1 MSAYI
6 TAQEACA
13 MLGISPASLYAYVSR
28 GLIHSQAGS
37 DSRRRSYQRSD
48 VETLMRRKQ
57 VRKRPEQASES
68 ALFWGDPVLTSS
80 ITTIEAGEL
89 YYRGH
94 NARELA
100 HSASLESLIA
110 LLWQTEPPDW
120 QQVSHWASAL
130 PLPAAL
136 SYLEQLQIYLPLMAH
151 EDLGAYDLRPEAV
164 AQTGLRIV
172 RGLTH
177 TLTGHWHGDPVTS
190 LQRAWRPNLPAAHT
204 ILRSTLILCA
214 DHELNVSTFS
224 ARCVASARGTP
235 YAACL
240 AGLAA
245 LQGARHGGST
255 ERVQALFGNCLAQ
268 GTRPAL
274 RSWLQRGETLP
285 GIGHPLYP
293 QGDPRWLFLSQQLAV
308 ELPGHPALTLALEIA
323 EQAHAI
329 YGEWP
334 TLDFAL
340 VMVEQ
345 ALELPPGAAAALFA
359 LGRTLGWIA
368 HLQEQYADPRMIRPR
383 ARSAA

>member
-6 TAQEACA
+6 TAQEACDL
-13 MLGISPASLYAYVSR
+13 LGISPASLYAYVSR

-37 DSRRRSYQRSD
+37 DSRRRSYQRTD
-48 VETLMRRKQ
+48 VEALLRRKQ

-68 ALFWGDPVLTSS
+68 ALFWGDPVLTSD
-80 ITTIEAGEL
+80 ITTIEANEL

-94 NARELA
+94 SATELA
-100 HSASLESLIA
+100 YKASLESVIA
-110 LLWQTEPPDW
+110 LLWETEPPDW
-120 QQVSHWASAL
+120 QQVTHLAPAL
-130 PLPAAL
+130 ILPAAL
-136 SYLEQLQIYLPLMAH
+136 SYLEQLQVCLPLIAH

-164 AQTGLRIV
+164 AHTGLRIV

-177 TLTGHWHGDPVTS
+177 TLTGSWQHDPVTS
-190 LQRAWRPNLPAAHT
+190 LQQAWRPDCPQTHDL
-204 ILRSTLILCA
+204 LRSTLILCA

-255 ERVQALFGNCLAQ
+255 ERVKALFADAQ
-268 GTRPAL
+268 TQGVRPAL
-274 RSWLQRGETLP
+274 RNWLQRGETIP

-293 QGDPRWLFLSQQLAV
+293 QGDPRWFFLRRQLEV
-308 ELPGHPALTLALEIA
+308 QFPGHPALTRALEIA
-323 EQAHAI
+323 EQAHSI
-329 YGEWP
+329 YNEWP

-345 ALELPPGAAAALFA
+345 TLELPQGAAAALFA

-383 ARSAA
+383 ARNAA

>member
-6 TAQEACA
+6 TAQEACSL
-13 MLGISPASLYAYVSR
+13 LGISPASLYAYVSR

-48 VETLMRRKQ
+48 VEALLRRKQ

-68 ALFWGDPVLTSS
+68 ALFWGDPVLASD
-80 ITTIEAGEL
+80 ITTIAEGQL
-89 YYRGH
+89 LYRGH
-94 NARELA
+94 NACTLA
-100 HSASLESLIA
+100 ESASLEAVIA
-110 LLWQTEPPDW
+110 LLWQIDPPDW
-120 QQVSHWASAL
+120 LQVPPLTPAL

-151 EDLGAYDLRPEAV
+151 DDLGAYDLRPEAV

-172 RGLTH
+172 RGLIH
-177 TLTGHWHGDPVTS
+177 TVTGHWQHDPVTS
-190 LQRAWRPNLPAAHT
+190 LQQAWCPDFAPAHGL
-204 ILRSTLILCA
+204 LRSTLILCA

-255 ERVQALFGNCLAQ
+255 ERVQALLADCRSQ
-268 GTRPAL
+268 GVRPAL

-293 QGDPRWLFLSQQLAV
+293 DGDPRWLFLRTQLEATRAD
-308 ELPGHPALTLALEIA
+308 HPAVALTGEVAA
-323 EQAHAI
+323 QAHAI

-368 HLQEQYADPRMIRPR
+368 HVQEQYADPRMIRPR
-383 ARSAA
+383 ARAA

>member
-13 MLGISPASLYAYVSR
+13 LLGISPASLYAYVSR

-48 VETLMRRKQ
+48 VEALLRRKQ

-68 ALFWGDPVLTSS
+68 ALFWGDPVLASD
-80 ITTIEAGEL
+80 ITTIAEGQL
-89 YYRGH
+89 LYRGH
-94 NARELA
+94 NACTLA
-100 HSASLESLIA
+100 ESAPLEAVIA
-110 LLWQTEPPDW
+110 LLWQIDPPDW
-120 QQVSHWASAL
+120 QQIPPLTPAL

-151 EDLGAYDLRPEAV
+151 DDLGAYDLRPEAV
-164 AQTGLRIV
+164 AQTGLRML
-172 RGLTH
+172 RGLTY
-177 TLTGHWHGDPVTS
+177 TVTGHWQHDPVTS
-190 LQRAWRPNLPAAHT
+190 LQQAWCPDFAPAHGL
-204 ILRSTLILCA
+204 LRSTLILCA

-255 ERVQALFGNCLAQ
+255 ERVQALLADCRSQ
-268 GTRPAL
+268 GVRPAL

-293 QGDPRWLFLSQQLAV
+293 DGDPRWFFLRAQLEAT
-308 ELPGHPALTLALEIA
+308 LADHPAVLLTGEVAA
-323 EQAHAI
+323 QAHAI

-340 VMVEQ
+340 VMIEQ
-345 ALELPPGAAAALFA
+345 ALALPPGAAAALFA

-368 HLQEQYADPRMIRPR
+368 HVQEQYADPRMIRPR
-383 ARSAA
+383 ARAA